1 MLFNDKKYIKWLF
14 ISLGAIV
21 LVSILYS
28 LFFIRNYP
36 LPITNRISLDT
47 KLKFIKENID
57 KKQIDTII
65 VGSSIGLNNVQGKI
79 LQKECKQCNHVLNL
93 SVYEASPLEVEDVL
107 KLVKLFPNLKRV
119 LYSAQF
125 PDFAEASRFSNY
137 DPDLIEKYLNDSFT
151 PISNISFLF
160 HMCQNIFF
168 CIQRQWNYLHK
179 HSRNNQF
186 GYLGFDDTGS
196 VPLHIYGKD
205 IIKSRWE
212 QPHWTKQNPEDYRAL
227 SRIAQK
233 LKRERIYFYFVV
245 QPYRKP
251 MLEKYPQLQKALSA
265 FSAKTR
271 LITEKYGGYF
281 LNLNE
286 AEPLDDSNFADR
298 SHLNDKG
305 SAIATKAIAEFI
317 NDKSYERK

>member
-1 MLFNDKKYIKWLF
+1 MFFSYKKYIRLLF
-14 ISLGAIV
+14 LSLGATV
-21 LVSILYS
+21 LASILYS
-28 LFFIRNYP
+28 LFFIHNCP
-36 LPITNRISLDT
+36 LPITNRISLDA
-47 KLKFIKENID
+47 KLKFIKDNID
-57 KKQIDTII
+57 KKQIDTIV
-65 VGSSIGLNNVQGKI
+65 VGSSIGLNNVRGEV
-79 LQKECKQCNHVLNL
+79 LQKDCRECKHVLNL

-107 KLVKLFPNLKRV
+107 KLVNLFPNLKRV

-137 DPDLIEKYLNDSFT
+137 DPDIIETYLDGKFT
-151 PISNISFLF
+151 PISKISFLF

-168 CIQRQWNYLHK
+168 CIQREWDFRHK
-179 HSRNNQF
+179 HSHNNQF
-186 GYLGFDDTGS
+186 GYLGFDKTGS

-212 QPHWTKQNPEDYRAL
+212 QPHWTKQSPENYQAL

-233 LKRERIYFYFVV
+233 LKKEHIGFYFVI

-251 MLEKYPQLQKALSA
+251 MLEQYPQLQKALSS
-265 FSAKTR
+265 FSEKTR
-271 LITEKYGGYF
+271 QITKKSGGNF

-286 AEPLDDSNFADR
+286 TLPLDDSNFADR

-305 SAIATKAIAEFI
+305 SAMATKAIAEFI
-317 NDKSYERK
+317 NKENR